1 MHYLAAVSL
10 RLPTRLLCLTISLVS
25 FAASEPRQV
34 IDRYCLGCHTDGVKS
49 GGLSLSKAT
58 AKTAAENPEAWEKVV
73 RKLSHRH
80 MPPIGAPRPDEAT
93 YNSTIGSLVSSLDS
107 LPPNP
112 GRTATFR
119 RLTRLEY
126 RNAVRDLLGVDAD
139 VSALLP
145 ADETSPGLDNV
156 TVSNLSPTLLERY
169 LGAARS
175 ISRLATG
182 SPISSPDGH
191 TVVLPPDLTQ
201 EDRLD
206 GLAFGT
212 RGGAVVPFQFPV
224 DATWEI
230 QFRLSR
236 DRNERVEGL
245 DAPATAEPPPRGK
258 SHENVESPGEDAG
271 TEAEVLAAVNAV
283 DANGETA
290 MHGAC
295 YKHLPAVAQYLGTH
309 GAKVEVWNQKNKLG
323 WTSLR
328 IAAGVHRT
336 GNLRA
341 SAETEAVVRQLMK
354 SAGVEIVLE
363 PEVVVSS
370 YAKKE

>member
-126 RNAVRDLLGVDAD
+126 RNAV
-139 VSALLP
+139 
-145 ADETSPGLDNV
+145 
-156 TVSNLSPTLLERY
+156 RY